1 MTVKK
6 ALKIFAFLVAI
17 NNYFII
23 SVTDMVNHVNS
34 LFSDKTVSY
43 MNNKR
48 YDFGLNKKNK

>member
-17 NNYFII
+17 NNHFII

-34 LFSDKTVSY
+34 LFSDKTVNY

-48 YDFGLNKKNK
+48 YDLV